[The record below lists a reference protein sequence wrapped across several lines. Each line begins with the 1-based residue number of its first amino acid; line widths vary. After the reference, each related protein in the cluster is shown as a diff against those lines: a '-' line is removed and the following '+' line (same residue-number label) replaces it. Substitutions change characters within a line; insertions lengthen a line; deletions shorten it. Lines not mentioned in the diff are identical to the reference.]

1 MGYSLNA
8 GLLTAAVLISMAGQA
23 DAGEKPDYN
32 FEIKPILA
40 EHCLKCHGQDEKQ
53 RKAKLRLDDR
63 ESALTSKSIIPGKP
77 EESELIKRLLTHDPE
92 EIMPPPKEN
101 RPLSEIQIALLKKWI
116 EQGADYDK
124 HWSFTPLEK
133 VTVPASDK
141 NATWIKSPIDAFVLA
156 RLEKEQLMPAKVAEN
171 EEWLRRV
178 TFDLTG
184 LPPTLEE
191 LDAFKSDTSS
201 GAHEKVVDRL
211 IASSAYGERMAVE
224 WLDIARFADT
234 YGRHEDHDSLTW
246 PYRDWVIRAFNE
258 NLPYD
263 KFVQWQ
269 TAGDMMPAASQDMYL
284 ATAFNRLPQQ
294 SNEAGS
300 NEEEFR
306 QDIIADRVRTNGIA
320 FLGLSM
326 ECARCHD
333 HKYDPISTKDY
344 YSFSAFLNNID
355 ECGLYTVY
363 TDNIP
368 APSMFVYEGDDERL
382 HAEVKLKIALKEQQ
396 RAAMTVEARKRFES
410 WLQTQHG
417 PVQPAKPM
425 VHLPFEQIEE
435 KMTQNKSDP
444 GKPGKVRLKAT
455 LGEGAVGRAVH
466 FMGDNTLTVAGAG
479 KRSRTQPFSMSL
491 WLNLEKPTERAV
503 LAHNSRAGMDAG
515 SMGYELLLEDNKP
528 SFALCHFWPGNAMRV
543 RVTKPLP
550 VHQWNHIAVTY
561 DGSSH
566 AAGMKIYINGSL
578 AEQEVIRDNLY
589 KDITYNEA
597 YTGKDSVE
605 TASLA
610 LAGRHNDTTLTNAL
624 VDEFKF
630 FECDLTAAEVR
641 LDAGINGKTMSGE
654 WFQWW
659 LREID
664 EAWIKSSAELQALR
678 SEEGHFAEKMKEVMV
693 MREMPG
699 ERRPTHILTRG
710 NFLAKA
716 ETVQPDTPSKVF
728 AFAAELPRNRLGL
741 AQWMTDRK
749 NPLTSRV
756 YVNRVWQMFFG
767 RGIVGTS
774 EDFGVQGQLPSHPE
788 LLDWLALSFMD
799 SGWDI
804 KAMCKNIAL
813 SNTYRQS
820 SIPAKLDM
828 LKEDPDNKLLARG
841 PRTRLTA
848 EQLRDNV
855 LAVSGLLDRRLYG
868 VPVMPYQPAGLWE
881 DSGTQHSYTQS
892 KGADL
897 YRRSLY
903 TFWRRTLPPPSM
915 SVFDAPTR
923 EFCKARRD
931 SSSSPMQALVLFN
944 DPQFLEAARVLS
956 ENLVR
961 ESPQDDVAR
970 VKKAYRL
977 FTSLDADERQSQM
990 LTKLLQD
997 QRIHFQSVPKDAEN
1011 LRRKNGESPVD
1022 EKLSAVEV
1030 AATTLLVRALLACDE
1045 CVMKP

>member
-1 MGYSLNA
+1 MGFFQNA
-8 GLLTAAVLISMAGQA
+8 GVLGGAMLFSVAFEAVA
-23 DAGEKPDYN
+23 DEKPNYN

-40 EHCLKCHGQDEKQ
+40 EHCLKCHGQDEKK

-63 ESALTSKSIIPGKP
+63 ESAIATKSIIPGKP
-77 EESELIKRLLTHDPE
+77 EESEMIKHLLSHDPE
-92 EIMPPPKEN
+92 EVMPPPKEN
-101 RPLSEIQIALLKKWI
+101 RPVSEAQVALLKRWI
-116 EQGADYDK
+116 EQGADYQK
-124 HWSFTPLEK
+124 HWSFMPLEK
-133 VTVPASDK
+133 TPVPSPVK
-141 NATWIKSPIDAFVLA
+141 NSGWINNPIDAFVLSH
-156 RLEKEQLMPAKVAEN
+156 LEKANLTPARVAES
-171 EEWLRRV
+171 EAWLRRV

-191 LDAFKSDTSS
+191 LDAFRTDTAS
-201 GAHEKVVDRL
+201 GAHEKVVGRL
-211 IASSAYGERMAVE
+211 LASSAYGERMAVE
-224 WLDIARFADT
+224 WLDVARFADT

-246 PYRDWVIRAFNE
+246 PYRDWVIRAFNN

-263 KFVQWQ
+263 KFVRWQ
-269 TAGDMMPAASQDMYL
+269 TAGDMMPGATQDMYL

-306 QDIIADRVRTNGIA
+306 QDIIADRVRTNSIA

-333 HKYDPISTKDY
+333 HKYDPISTRDY

-368 APSMFVYEGDDERL
+368 APSMFVYDGDDERL

-396 RAAMTVEARKRFES
+396 RAAMVDEARKRFEA
-410 WLQTQHG
+410 WLPTAS
-417 PVQPAKPM
+417 VIPAKP
-425 VHLPFEQIEE
+425 VVYLPFESIGDKTLE
-435 KMTQNKSDP
+435 NKADP
-444 GKPGKVRLKAT
+444 TKPGKLRLKAKLT
-455 LGEGAVGRAVH
+455 DGAIGKSLQ
-466 FMGDNTLTVAGAG
+466 FTGDNTVTIAGAG

-491 WLNLEKPTERAV
+491 WINLEKPTERAV
-503 LAHNSRAGMDAG
+503 VAHNSRAGMDAG

-543 RVTKPLP
+543 RAIKPVP
-550 VHQWNHIAVTY
+550 AHQWTHITVTY
-561 DGSSH
+561 DGSSK
-566 AAGMKIYINGSL
+566 AAGMKIYINGAP
-578 AEQEVIRDNLY
+578 AEQEVVRDNLY
-589 KDITYNEA
+589 KDIAYNNA
-597 YTGKDSVE
+597 YMGKDSVE
-605 TASLA
+605 SASLA
-610 LAGRHNDTTLTNAL
+610 LAGRHNDTTLTNAM

-630 FECDLTAAEVR
+630 FECDLSAAEVR
-641 LDAGINGKTMSGE
+641 LDAGINTKTVPQE

-659 LREID
+659 LREVD
-664 EAWIKSSAELQALR
+664 ESWKKVSAELQALR
-678 SEEGHFAEKMKEVMV
+678 AEEAAIAEKMKEVMV

-699 ERRPTHILTRG
+699 ERRPTHVLTRG
-710 NFLAKA
+710 HFLAKA
-716 ETVQPDTPSKVF
+716 AMVGPDTPSNVF
-728 AFAAELPRNRLGL
+728 AFPADLPRNRLGL
-741 AQWMTDRK
+741 AQWLTDPK

-756 YVNRVWQMFFG
+756 FVNRVWQMFFG

-774 EDFGVQGQLPSHPE
+774 EDFGVQGQLPSHPQ

-804 KAMCKNIAL
+804 KALCKLITL

-820 SIPAKLDM
+820 SIPAKLEM
-828 LKEDPDNKLLARG
+828 LKDDPDNKLLSRG
-841 PRTRLTA
+841 PRMRLTA
-848 EQLRDNV
+848 EQLRDNA
-855 LAVSGLLDRRLYG
+855 LAISGLLNRRLSG
-868 VPVMPYQPAGLWE
+868 EPVMPYQPAGLWE

-923 EFCKARRD
+923 EFCKTRRD
-931 SSSSPMQALVLFN
+931 KSSSPMQALVLFN
-944 DPQFLEAARVLS
+944 DPQFLEAARVLA

-961 ESPQDDVAR
+961 ETPGDDVAR

-977 FTSLDADERQSQM
+977 STSLDADEWQTKI
-990 LTKLLQD
+990 LAKLLQE
-997 QRIHFQSVPKDAEN
+997 QRAHFQSAPKDAES
-1011 LRRKNGESPVD
+1011 LRRKNGEYPVD
-1022 EKLSAVEV
+1022 EKLSEVEV
-1030 AATTLLVRALLACDE
+1030 AATTLLVRALLASDE

>member
-1 MGYSLNA
+1 MLF
-8 GLLTAAVLISMAGQA
+8 SMASEVA
-23 DAGEKPDYN
+23 ASEKPSYN

-63 ESALTSKSIIPGKP
+63 ESALASKSIIPGKP

-92 EIMPPPKEN
+92 EVMPPPKEN
-101 RPLSEIQIALLKKWI
+101 RPLSEAQVALLKKWI
-116 EQGADYDK
+116 ETGADYQK

-133 VTVPASDK
+133 TPVPSPGL
-141 NATWIKSPIDAFVLA
+141 NAGWINNPIDAFVLE
-156 RLEKEQLMPAKVAEN
+156 RIEKEKLVPARPAGP

-191 LDAFKSDTSS
+191 LDAFKSDTTS
-201 GAHEKVVDRL
+201 GAEEKVVDRL
-211 IASSAYGERMAVE
+211 IASSAYGERLAVE
-224 WLDIARFADT
+224 WLDVARFADT

-246 PYRDWVIRAFNE
+246 PYRDWVIRAFND

-363 TDNIP
+363 TENIP
-368 APSMFVYEGDDERL
+368 APSMFVYEGDDERR
-382 HAEVKLKIALKEQQ
+382 HAEVKLKIAVKEQQ
-396 RAAMTVEARKRFES
+396 HAAMMEGARKRFES
-410 WLQTQHG
+410 WLQSAHA
-417 PVQPAKPM
+417 PVQPVKPT
-425 VHLPFEQIEE
+425 VHLSFEELSE
-435 KMTQNKSDP
+435 DKTLGNKADA
-444 GKPGKVRLKAT
+444 GKPGKLRLKAK
-455 LGEGAVGRAVH
+455 LAEGAVGKSLH
-466 FMGDNTLTVAGAG
+466 FMGDNSVTVAGTG
-479 KRSRTQPFSMSL
+479 RRSRTQAFSMSL

-503 LAHNSRAGMDAG
+503 VAHNSRAGMDAG

-543 RVTKPLP
+543 RTTKPIP
-550 VHQWNHIAVTY
+550 VNRWTHVAVTY
-561 DGSSH
+561 DGSSK
-566 AAGMKIYINGSL
+566 AAGMKIYINGSP
-578 AEQEVIRDNLY
+578 AEQEVVRDNLY
-589 KDITYNEA
+589 KDITYSEA
-597 YTGKDSVE
+597 FMGKDSVE

-610 LAGRHNDTTLTNAL
+610 LAGRHNDTTLTNAF

-630 FECDLTAAEVR
+630 FECDLSAAEIR
-641 LDAGINGKTMSGE
+641 LDAGINGKTVPRE

-659 LREID
+659 LREMD
-664 EAWIKSSAELQALR
+664 ESWKKVSSELQALR
-678 SEEGHFAEKMKEVMV
+678 IEEGICAEKMKEIMV

-710 NFLAKA
+710 HFLAKA
-716 ETVQPDTPSKVF
+716 DTVQPDAPAQVF
-728 AFAAELPRNRLGL
+728 AFPEELPRNRLGL
-741 AQWMTDRK
+741 AQWLTDRK

-774 EDFGVQGQLPSHPE
+774 EDFGVQGQLPTHPE
-788 LLDWLALSFMD
+788 LLDWLALNFMD
-799 SGWDI
+799 SGWNI
-804 KAMCKNIAL
+804 KALCKTIAL

-820 SIPAKLDM
+820 SLPVNLAQ
-828 LKEDPDNKLLARG
+828 LKDDPENKLLARG

-848 EQLRDNV
+848 EQLRDNA
-855 LAVSGLLDRRLYG
+855 LAISGLLDRRLYG
-868 VPVMPYQPAGLWE
+868 QPVMPYQPAGLWE

-923 EFCKARRD
+923 EFCKTRRD
-931 SSSSPMQALVLFN
+931 NSSSPMQALVLFN
-944 DPQFLEAARVLS
+944 DPQFIEADRVTA

-961 ESPQDDVAR
+961 ESPHDDVAR

-977 FTSLDADERQSQM
+977 FTSHEADEWQVNV
-990 LTKLLQD
+990 LVKLLQAE
-997 QRIHFQSVPKDAEN
+997 RTHFQSAPEDAES

-1022 EKLSAVEV
+1022 EKLPAVEV
-1030 AATTLLVRALLACDE
+1030 AATTLLVRALLASDE
-1045 CVMKP
+1045 SVMKP